1 MKLVRF
7 GPPGLEK
14 PGVLDAEG
22 RVRDLSEVIPDIG
35 GLTLQP
41 DALERLRAL
50 DPASLPLAP
59 EGARLGPCVIGTG
72 KMMCIGLNYRDHAT
86 ETGQELP
93 KEPLLFMKA
102 TSAINGP
109 FDDVVIPRGA
119 EAMDH
124 EAELGVVIGRTAK
137 YVGEADA
144 LDHVAGY
151 CIVNDV
157 SERVFQ
163 RQRGGQMTKGKS
175 CDTFAPLGPW
185 LVTPDEV
192 PDPQALPIRLDVDG
206 DLRQDG
212 TTADMVFTVAHVIS
226 YLSHFFTL
234 RTGDVIATGTPA
246 GVAGAMTPPQFLKP
260 GQTVTIRI
268 DGLGAQRSRF
278 VADV

>member
-22 RVRDLSEVIPDIG
+22 RVRDLGEVVPDIG

-50 DPASLPLAP
+50 DPASLPLVSD
-59 EGARLGPCVIGTG
+59 GARLGPCVTGTG
-72 KMMCIGLNYRDHAT
+72 KMMCIGLNYRDHAA
-86 ETGQELP
+86 ETRQELP

-137 YVGEADA
+137 YVSEADA

-192 PDPQALPIRLDVDG
+192 PDPQALSIRLDVDG
-206 DLRQDG
+206 ETRQDG
-212 TTADMVFTVAHVIS
+212 TTADMVFSVAYILS